1 MSLGICLFYC
11 CIRRLWSPSIMVYNN
26 NNNIS
31 ARTIIL
37 TILHLSTSINLHLY
51 IYLYLQIYNTNR
63 FLYHKIGK
71 VFEGWAQE
79 VDNIKKLRE
88 MVKAF
93 YALCVKR
100 LRLTPQAV
108 MAFFAPPGEYT
119 VTMSE
124 EDSMKIR
131 RLILSKLFSGWKS
144 EVREL
149 RGMRFKATQILARTM
164 RRSKGPMWVKEG
176 VLVCYHIWR
185 RYSAVRH
192 AYRREEP
199 DPVFKNPHLP
209 QWSKLLSSIT
219 LSRIHRRRAKEKGEK
234 LTLTRALRT
243 WVIIKSMDKSQLV
256 TPGTL
261 V

>member
-26 NNNIS
+26 NDNIS
-31 ARTIIL
+31 AKTIIL

-131 RLILSKLFSGWKS
+131 RLILSKPFRPPSRRGNSASDSSDSLSPGPLERLWCATSRLVKLRAPTRL
-144 EVREL
+144 VRL
-149 RGMRFKATQILARTM
+149 NT
-164 RRSKGPMWVKEG
+164 
-176 VLVCYHIWR
+176 
-185 RYSAVRH
+185 YS
-192 AYRREEP
+192 
-199 DPVFKNPHLP
+199 
-209 QWSKLLSSIT
+209 
-219 LSRIHRRRAKEKGEK
+219 
-234 LTLTRALRT
+234 
-243 WVIIKSMDKSQLV
+243 
-256 TPGTL
+256 
-261 V
+261 